1 MMPTMRERLAALVL
15 GARPE
20 GQLPVRVQD
29 AIARR
34 EVEAE
39 KLICW
44 AQLCVG
50 VVWSALY
57 LLAPRANE
65 ANTFEPVPAALG
77 LYLGF
82 TAFRLFLTYHIR
94 PPAWFLALS
103 VVVDMALLMGL
114 IWSFHLQYRQ
124 PAAFYLKAPTLL
136 YVFIFV
142 GLRALRFSPGYVLLT
157 GASAAVGWLVLV
169 WYAVATHPN
178 PGLAF
183 TRDFAVY
190 VMSNTIL
197 LGAEFDKVITILLTT
212 GIMAVAIVR
221 ARRLLV
227 AAVAEGAARSDLS
240 RFFAPEVAA
249 EITNAERPFEPG
261 EGVSRQAAA
270 LFCDIRG
277 FTGLAMRMSPNA
289 LMALLAEYQ
298 GRICAA
304 IQARGGSID
313 KFLGDGIL
321 ATFGAAQPSETFAA
335 DALGAVEDALAAAE
349 AWAAER
355 SRQGLEPLRI
365 GFAVA
370 AGPLVFG
377 AVGDPARLELT
388 VIGEPVNLAAKL
400 EKHTKVEGVPA
411 LTTAKTLAIAEGQG
425 YLPAR
430 ATEHRPDRAVDGV
443 AQPLDLIA
451 YPAAPPFAAEATS
464 RAEVAAKGV

>member
-1 MMPTMRERLAALVL
+1 MIRAMRARLAALIL
-15 GARPE
+15 GERPE
-20 GQLPVRVQD
+20 GQLPRRVQD

-39 KLICW
+39 KLIGW
-44 AQLCVG
+44 AQLSVG
-50 VVWSALY
+50 VVWATLY
-57 LLAPRANE
+57 LIAPRAT
-65 ANTFEPVPAALG
+65 AVMTFEPVPIALG

-82 TAFRLFLTYHIR
+82 TAFRLFLSYHSR
-94 PPAWFLALS
+94 PQAWFLALS

-136 YVFIFV
+136 YVFIFI
-142 GLRALRFSPGYVLLT
+142 GLRALRFSVGYVLLA
-157 GASAAVGWLVLV
+157 GLSAALGWLILV
-169 WYAVATHPN
+169 WYAVATYPQ
-178 PGLAF
+178 PGLAI

-197 LGAEFDKVITILLTT
+197 LGAEFDKVISILLTT
-212 GIMAVAIVR
+212 GILAVAIVR

-227 AAVAEGAARSDLS
+227 AAVADEAARSALS

-270 LFCDIRG
+270 LFCDVRG

-298 GRICAA
+298 HRICAA
-304 IQARGGSID
+304 IQAHGGSID

-321 ATFGAAQPSETFAA
+321 ASFGAARPSESFAA
-335 DALGAVEDALAAAE
+335 DALRALEAALEAAE
-349 AWAAER
+349 GWAAER
-355 SRQGLEPLRI
+355 RRQGLEPLGI

-400 EKHTKVEGVPA
+400 EKHTKIEGAPA
-411 LTTAKTLAIAEGQG
+411 LTTTETLAIAEGQG
-425 YLPAR
+425 YAPSR
-430 ATEHRPDRAVDGV
+430 PFERRPDRRVDGLG
-443 AQPLDLIA
+443 QPLDLIA
-451 YPAAPPFAAEATS
+451 YPSAPPLAQASQASDARAATA
-464 RAEVAAKGV
+464 